1 MALQNRPLLY
11 TATGLLV
18 ITAVLYIT
26 ANALPIWVTV
36 SDESYSYTV
45 GLWKACESEG
55 STKLCINIPL
65 KSDYKTIS
73 TRAFI
78 TLCCIYSSL
87 SVASIITILCINE
100 NLENISSLAKG
111 LAIAALICR
120 IIGVA
125 IGISV
130 VLEGIDFGGKMGVS
144 CVF

>member
-18 ITAVLYIT
+18 IIAVLYIT

-36 SDESYSYTV
+36 SDESFSYTV

-55 STKLCINIPL
+55 KNI
-65 KSDYKTIS
+65 Y
-73 TRAFI
+73 
-78 TLCCIYSSL
+78 
-87 SVASIITILCINE
+87 
-100 NLENISSLAKG
+100 SLAKG
-111 LAIAALICR
+111 LAIAALICG

-144 CVF
+144 CVLAIIALVFNFAGAIAIFYIK